1 MLIWD
6 VVGIRVGYG
15 AGWIPPTTEGRKMKW
30 GMGIPHPSPTK
41 SSTPPTATAGLAPYS
56 TRKR

>member
-1 MLIWD
+1 MPIWD

-15 AGWIPPTTEGRKMKW
+15 AGWILQTTEDWKMKW

-41 SSTPPTATAGLAPYS
+41 SRTPPAATASLAPYS